1 MQGML
6 PPFAIE
12 TEESRAMARHCSMGI
27 EPRIS
32 SERIILLDTQVKV
45 LFMILLLFCLKYIFF
60 VSIKKFKCKKT
71 LKKKKNSKEKLKM

>member
-32 SERIILLDTQVKV
+32 SERIILLDTQVRV
-45 LFMILLLFCLKYIFF
+45 LFMLLLLFCLKYIFF
-60 VSIKKFKCKKT
+60 VSIKNFKCKKL
-71 LKKKKNSKEKLKM
+71 LKIFSKDKLKM

>member
-1 MQGML
+1 
-6 PPFAIE
+6 
-12 TEESRAMARHCSMGI
+12 MGI

-71 LKKKKNSKEKLKM
+71 LKKKKK